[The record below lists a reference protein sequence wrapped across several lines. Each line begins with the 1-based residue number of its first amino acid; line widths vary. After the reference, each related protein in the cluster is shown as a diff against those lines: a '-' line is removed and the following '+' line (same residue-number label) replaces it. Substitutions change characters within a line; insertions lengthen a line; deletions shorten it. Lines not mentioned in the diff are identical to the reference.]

1 MFTWS
6 INTLDRRTSDG
17 FITTAHWRCSAVDGE
32 FSASVYGSCGW
43 GEGEPVIP
51 YTDVTEAGV
60 INWCWNNGINK
71 TEIEDSLANQIDALK
86 APKTESGVP
95 WGI

>member
-1 MFTWS
+1 
-6 INTLDRRTSDG
+6 
-17 FITTAHWRCSAVDGE
+17 
-32 FSASVYGSCGW
+32 VYGSCGW

-51 YTDVTEAGV
+51 YIDVTEAGV